1 MQRGGLS
8 VFAAPGTHMHPHRRL
23 TVSTRD
29 WIGAESLTGNLRPVG
44 TPSIIFRGNDP
55 KALKDFYFAAP
66 PLSKIWVPD
75 SLGQGLVAVLAKWCM
90 LKTMRVAQ
98 GNLSELAFFTYMD
111 WEAHMNGQEYG
122 ARNSDVTRENR
133 RSMDKLKI
141 RRFASPFLRWV
152 DRKSGLRGP
161 DPIFQSKIST
171 ETWDNYP
178 QFQRVM
184 IGRIALQEVAELKY
198 PAPYIPSVGSV
209 GGGI

>member
-75 SLGQGLVAVLAKWCM
+75 SLGPGSSCSTCKVVHVENHA
-90 LKTMRVAQ
+90 R
-98 GNLSELAFFTYMD
+98 
-111 WEAHMNGQEYG
+111 G
-122 ARNSDVTRENR
+122 ARQPFGAGILHIHGLGGAHERTR
-133 RSMDKLKI
+133 I
-141 RRFASPFLRWV
+141 WCP
-152 DRKSGLRGP
+152 
-161 DPIFQSKIST
+161 
-171 ETWDNYP
+171 
-178 QFQRVM
+178 
-184 IGRIALQEVAELKY
+184 
-198 PAPYIPSVGSV
+198 
-209 GGGI
+209 